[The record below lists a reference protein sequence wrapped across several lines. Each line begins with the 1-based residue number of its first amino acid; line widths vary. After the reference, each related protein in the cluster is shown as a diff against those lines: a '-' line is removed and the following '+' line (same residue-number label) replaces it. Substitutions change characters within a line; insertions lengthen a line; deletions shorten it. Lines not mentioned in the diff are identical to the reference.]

1 MGAPLSTGADRIE
14 GTSCVRAALQVLDGK
29 WTLEILWQ
37 LREGPQRYGDL
48 RRAIP
53 AISDKV
59 LTQHLRELERD
70 GMVEREVRDAKP
82 PQVSYCFSVYGR
94 TLIPLIQGLCAW
106 GEQHVRR
113 HSRSDGL

>member
-1 MGAPLSTGADRIE
+1 MGASLPTGADYIE
-14 GTSCVRAALQVLDGK
+14 GIAFVRAALQVLDGK
-29 WTLEILWQ
+29 WTLAILWQ
-37 LREGPQRYGDL
+37 VRDGSQRYGDL

-70 GMVEREVRDAKP
+70 GMVEREVRDTKP

-94 TLIPLIQGLCAW
+94 TLIPLIQSLCAW

-113 HSRSDGL
+113 QSRSDVL

>member
-1 MGAPLSTGADRIE
+1 MGAPLPTGADPIE
-14 GTSCVRAALQVLDGK
+14 GTTCVRAALQVLDGK
-29 WTLEILWQ
+29 WTLAILWQ
-37 LREGPQRYGDL
+37 LKEGPQRYGDL

-70 GMVEREVRDAKP
+70 GLVVRVVIDAKP
-82 PQVSYCFSVYGR
+82 PQVSYCFSDYGR

-113 HSRSDGL
+113 QSRSEVL